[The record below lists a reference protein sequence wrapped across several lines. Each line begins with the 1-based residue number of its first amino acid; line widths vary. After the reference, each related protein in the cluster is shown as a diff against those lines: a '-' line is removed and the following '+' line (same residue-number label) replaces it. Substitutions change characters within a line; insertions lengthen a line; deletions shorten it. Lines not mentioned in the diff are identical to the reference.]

1 LDSLFKIHYSKT
13 PPKPEAIAKNATL
26 AAPAIQAILAGHP
39 PERNFSLDRV
49 SFDIKDPKRLLT
61 SQLQQ
66 FNLTQVAHLTLADL
80 KNDNGNVSG
89 LQQLNT
95 KIMHGTICLPHNKT
109 HSHLQYPPPPSN
121 LHTLSDTL
129 YPRATQKLNGPP
141 QEPTLKFNYP
151 TNSKTASTKNV
162 PTRTHKRDATFDPS
176 DGTITHTLTADTL
189 QIPFQEGLL
198 ADEHSWSPANDTYE
212 LKIIGVCIHGNGKYA
227 TAETAKET
235 VMDLLKHQLPTLD
248 VAESKAFAKQRP
260 RHLPELQLTLLIRR
274 ATSLYDIITKT
285 FEPGGLQKAAKLC
298 QNPTSINY
306 PLNPQIVTIYTPCSK
321 PSLQPP
327 ITRNRKPI
335 PTHYTNIRGDKY
347 PYHQDLRKYCCTPHL
362 TPVHINISNSRGVIT
377 PHPNLPSP
385 HAAQMTEAL
394 QNNAGFLDDLPIV
407 TKDSQTP
414 GNGQPCIRFPIA
426 PLRPKERKGYTVEA
440 YAICQDVDMNG
451 LPMSAERQ
459 ASKTDVL
466 DMATQFT
473 ALYVQKPTKDG
484 YIPPETRLFEIRQV
498 ISDALPPENPLI
510 SPHKNK
516 HAKPDPQKNL
526 AKAHLWLWQKRERG
540 VATGTPTFRSKDQS
554 ANIQNPMNRAETTA
568 THYKKRLP
576 PNEIV
581 LNTTTSNPTYGH
593 PGTCS
598 PMKHFHCAD
607 TKHLPFSFQVD
618 QRYAGKKVEIELV
631 NMEGVRALQSM
642 STVELSVDGKF
653 RLTLQFT
660 QVSSEHLGHAIFI
673 SDFQL
678 PTNVD
683 AMHSW
688 VLQFLHKILSDATIS
703 ISGRAGKKLN
713 YILHP
718 RIYTRNQALAHD
730 VINSVALASFLSAD
744 TETCLKACTPEL
756 SEQLLNSMST
766 ISGLLVR
773 DFGPATLGMRH
784 LASKAYRRPEHLL
797 LFTADKVTKAAVL
810 QTSGTAR
817 FVKTLQFGI
826 PKGSQGGYL
835 PPIPVITPS
844 SYSHSDPYP
853 RGVSHTITAP
863 HTQKM
868 QATKEELKETLTRQS
883 QIQKVATS
891 RTLFYAATHK
901 EALTKVNP
909 VSASSLSL
917 PLETNDKWTKELF
930 SSILIMT
937 HPRAKPNSNT
947 AQTQP
952 TSWTQ
957 DDINAFKVAT
967 AVLLDKD
974 PHNELAQM
982 RTRSK
987 DELRAYLK
995 ETRPAVNTEL
1005 LRLQGVTPAP
1015 KGRVVNSP
1023 TMAQMFAESS
1033 DEEVNRKL
1041 MLDRTKSAPIPPP
1054 PHPTPNRT
1062 PHSPPT

>member
-1 LDSLFKIHYSKT
+1 MDSSHGKALPILLTCLLMNTVCWSYDLGTAICPKPPASLFENRRHSLPISNETRTEYYLNKKEMLLPIGLCRSSASCTFHGDHGNTKIEKSDDRSHTYLLRCTEVVDDYPELIQRRTQLTRNIFWEYSSQDAPQYPKRKSTHKDQEDQYTDPDATSTLILTANAEALTEFWDFPHQCSLQGNIATTTQTNLPNSSIESSIGDQTFHTEGTGTSGTITCNQSWKSNSNHFSQTSPRIPAGAAHFKSVQPPEEPLDSLFKIHYSKT

-440 YAICQDVDMNG
+440 YAICQDVEMNG

-642 STVELSVDGKF
+642 STVELSVNGKF

-713 YILHP
+713 HTHSTPSHIHTEP
-718 RIYTRNQALAHD
+718 SPGTRCHQQR
-730 VINSVALASFLSAD
+730 
-744 TETCLKACTPEL
+744 CTGKLFECRHRDL
-756 SEQLLNSMST
+756 SE
-766 ISGLLVR
+766 GLHTRAVR
-773 DFGPATLGMRH
+773 
-784 LASKAYRRPEHLL
+784 
-797 LFTADKVTKAAVL
+797 
-810 QTSGTAR
+810 
-817 FVKTLQFGI
+817 
-826 PKGSQGGYL
+826 
-835 PPIPVITPS
+835 
-844 SYSHSDPYP
+844 
-853 RGVSHTITAP
+853 TAP
-863 HTQKM
+863 QQYEHNQW
-868 QATKEELKETLTRQS
+868 
-883 QIQKVATS
+883 
-891 RTLFYAATHK
+891 
-901 EALTKVNP
+901 
-909 VSASSLSL
+909 SASARLWPCHIGNEAPGLKSL
-917 PLETNDKWTKELF
+917 
-930 SSILIMT
+930 
-937 HPRAKPNSNT
+937 
-947 AQTQP
+947 Q
-952 TSWTQ
+952 
-957 DDINAFKVAT
+957 
-967 AVLLDKD
+967 
-974 PHNELAQM
+974 
-982 RTRSK
+982 
-987 DELRAYLK
+987 
-995 ETRPAVNTEL
+995 ETRA
-1005 LRLQGVTPAP
+1005 
-1015 KGRVVNSP
+1015 
-1023 TMAQMFAESS
+1023 
-1033 DEEVNRKL
+1033 
-1041 MLDRTKSAPIPPP
+1041 PPP
-1054 PHPTPNRT
+1054 LHCG
-1062 PHSPPT
+1062 